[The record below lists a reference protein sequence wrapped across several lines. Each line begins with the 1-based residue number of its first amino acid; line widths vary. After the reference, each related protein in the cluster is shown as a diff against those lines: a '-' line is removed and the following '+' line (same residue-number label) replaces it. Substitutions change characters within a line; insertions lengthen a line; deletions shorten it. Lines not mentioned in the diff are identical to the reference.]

1 MEKPQEEETEKE
13 VEKEADED
21 ISQDEWVGP
30 LPSEATEPQA
40 KKRKVLNH
48 EKLFLDK

>member
-1 MEKPQEEETEKE
+1 MENLPKDDAEKDQEEEW
-13 VEKEADED
+13 
-21 ISQDEWVGP
+21 IGP
-30 LPSEATEPQA
+30 MPSEA

>member
-1 MEKPQEEETEKE
+1 MEEPQKE
-13 VEKEADED
+13 DAENSSE
-21 ISQDEWVGP
+21 EWVGP
-30 LPSEATEPQA
+30 MPSEAVEPQP